1 MTGVPNVARAATA
14 FAAALLSAVPAAAL
28 GRAESYVPPA
38 DELAEASIII
48 DAMFPPDKREQ
59 ILLDLAGAVAS
70 QAAAGVMT
78 GQLFEEPGIKAI
90 VDAYLADLP
99 TNFRP
104 LFAKHMPRIF
114 EATAVA
120 YTREFTL
127 EELRDISAFARTP
140 SGQRYFISLQKFQSD
155 PVVAAANQAMF
166 ADLAPIQQAASA
178 RLRQQVEDYLIA
190 NPQVLERLQKSGS

>member
-1 MTGVPNVARAATA
+1 MIARAA
-14 FAAALLSAVPAAAL
+14 AAALATVLLSALPAAA
-28 GRAESYVPPA
+28 RAQTEAYVPPA
-38 DELAEASIII
+38 DELAEASVIIE
-48 DAMFPPDKREQ
+48 AMFPPDKREQ
-59 ILLDLAGAVAS
+59 ILLDLAGAVAN
-70 QAAAGVMT
+70 QAAAGMMT
-78 GQLFEEPGIKAI
+78 GQIFEEPGIKAI
-90 VDAYLADLP
+90 MDAYLADLP

-155 PVVAAANQAMF
+155 PAVAAANQAMF
-166 ADLAPIQQAASA
+166 ADLAPLQQAAGA
-178 RLRQQVEDYLIA
+178 RLRKQIEEYLIA
-190 NPQVLERLQKSGS
+190 NPAVIDRLDKAGSGSGK

>member
-1 MTGVPNVARAATA
+1 MIARAATA
-14 FAAALLSAVPAAAL
+14 VAAALLATVPAAAH
-28 GRAESYVPPA
+28 AQAAPYVPPA
-38 DELAEASIII
+38 DELAEAGIII
-48 DAMFPPDKREQ
+48 EAMFPPDQREQ
-59 ILLDLAGAVAS
+59 ILLDLAGAVAN
-70 QAAAGVMT
+70 QAAAGMMT
-78 GQLFEEPGIKAI
+78 GQIFEEPGIKAI

-114 EATAVA
+114 EATAIA

-155 PVVAAANQAMF
+155 PAVAAANQAMF

-178 RLRQQVEDYLIA
+178 RLRQEVEEYLIA
-190 NPQVLERLQKSGS
+190 NPQVIERLQKPGAGSRR